1 MYREMDED
9 RKKAGIVGETEGAR
23 RATGVSPTGTA
34 EPEDTPAKRPERGG
48 APIILPD
55 PEVPEKP
62 ARRRFTAA
70 YKLAILGKADACSG
84 HGEVGALLRREGL
97 YSSHLTAWRKQ
108 RDEGALK
115 ALSPVKR
122 GRKPKAKN
130 PLADEV
136 ARLERENR
144 KLQKRL
150 EQAEMI
156 IDFQKKVADLLG
168 IPLAKPPGE
177 ESE

>member
-1 MYREMDED
+1 MYREMEKD
-9 RKKAGIVGETEGAR
+9 RKTAGLVGETEGAR
-23 RATGVSPTGTA
+23 RATGVSPTGA
-34 EPEDTPAKRPERGG
+34 SAPADSTLGPRPGTDRSSR
-48 APIILPD
+48 PH
-55 PEVPEKP
+55 PEVLERP

-70 YKLAILGKADACSG
+70 YKLAILGEADACSG

-97 YSSHLTAWRKQ
+97 YSSHLTTWRKQ

-115 ALSPVKR
+115 ALSPSKR

-136 ARLERENR
+136 ARLERENG
-144 KLQKRL
+144 KLRKRL
-150 EQAEMI
+150 GQAELI

>member
-1 MYREMDED
+1 MYRD
-9 RKKAGIVGETEGAR
+9 REKADHFAILAGETEGAR
-23 RATGVSPTGTA
+23 RASGVSPA
-34 EPEDTPAKRPERGG
+34 KMAAPAAPAPGARPS
-48 APIILPD
+48 
-55 PEVPEKP
+55 PEVLEKP

-70 YKLAILGKADACSG
+70 YKLAILGEADACSG
-84 HGEVGALLRREGL
+84 HGEAGALLRREGL
-97 YSSHLTAWRKQ
+97 YSSHLTTWRKQ

-115 ALSPVKR
+115 ALSPSRR

-130 PLADEV
+130 PLSDEV

-150 EQAEMI
+150 RKAELI
-156 IDFQKKVADLLG
+156 IDFQKKVAALLG
-168 IPLAKPPGE
+168 IPLANPPGE

>member
-1 MYREMDED
+1 MYREMDGD
-9 RKKAGIVGETEGAR
+9 RKKAGFVGETEGAR
-23 RATGVSPTGTA
+23 RATGVSPTRTSEPDGT
-34 EPEDTPAKRPERGG
+34 PGNRPEQGDP
-48 APIILPD
+48 PIVLPD

-62 ARRRFTAA
+62 ARRHFTAA
-70 YKLAILGKADACSG
+70 YKLDVLKRAEECGP
-84 HGEVGALLRREGL
+84 GEVGALLRREGL

-122 GRKPKAKN
+122 GRKPKARN

-156 IDFQKKVADLLG
+156 VEFQKKVADLLG

>member
-1 MYREMDED
+1 MNRNRE
-9 RKKAGIVGETEGAR
+9 KAENVSCLAVEREGAR
-23 RATGVSPTGTA
+23 RATGVSTA
-34 EPEDTPAKRPERGG
+34 DADAELGAGVRRPSR
-48 APIILPD
+48 PD

-70 YKLAILGKADACSG
+70 YKLAILKEAEACSER
-84 HGEVGALLRREGL
+84 GEIGALLRRAGL
-97 YSSHLTAWRKQ
+97 YSSHLTAWRGQ
-108 RDEGALK
+108 RDQGSLN
-115 ALSPVKR
+115 ALSPAKR
-122 GRKPKAKN
+122 GRKPKTKN

-150 EQAEMI
+150 EQAAEI
-156 IDFQKKVADLLG
+156 IDFQKKVADLLD
-168 IPLAKPPGE
+168 IPLGNPPGE

>member
-1 MYREMDED
+1 MYKDREKAED
-9 RKKAGIVGETEGAR
+9 VICLAGETEGAR
-23 RATGVSPTGTA
+23 RATGVSP
-34 EPEDTPAKRPERGG
+34 AKAAAPG
-48 APIILPD
+48 APTSGVRPD
-55 PEVPEKP
+55 PEVLEKP
-62 ARRRFTAA
+62 ARRRFTAS
-70 YKLAILGKADACSG
+70 YKLAILKEAEACSER
-84 HGEVGALLRREGL
+84 GEIGALLRREGL
-97 YSSHLTAWRKQ
+97 YSSHLTTWRGQ
-108 RDEGALK
+108 RDQGSLSAL
-115 ALSPVKR
+115 APAKR
-122 GRKPKAKN
+122 GRKAKARN

-156 IDFQKKVADLLG
+156 VEFQKKVADLLG